1 MVPTTLYRYC
11 PCSVFN
17 TMDEKGFPASFIL
30 CKVVLFLNCFEM
42 NLFNWTTTKL
52 GGYGSF
58 TVFVRTSAWQLG
70 QALPNA
76 LIRSSKWFTIDWA
89 MFVSYFL
96 GESQLQL
103 VCDSLKRK
111 IWFSSAFLW
120 EVCCKERKETWG
132 VWWISYHANASN
144 GLWIL
149 PEHWLPPHLLLKI
162 YESALLQ

>member
-1 MVPTTLYRYC
+1 MVVIEFSIL
-11 PCSVFN
+11 
-17 TMDEKGFPASFIL
+17 TMHILLSCCHIDEIIQQYQGCCASFL
-30 CKVVLFLNCFEM
+30 QCFCSWLTFE
-42 NLFNWTTTKL
+42 L
-52 GGYGSF
+52 GVDWLHYS
-58 TVFVRTSAWQLG
+58 
-70 QALPNA
+70 

-120 EVCCKERKETWG
+120 EVCCKERKEIG
-132 VWWISYHANASN
+132 DVWWISYHANVSN